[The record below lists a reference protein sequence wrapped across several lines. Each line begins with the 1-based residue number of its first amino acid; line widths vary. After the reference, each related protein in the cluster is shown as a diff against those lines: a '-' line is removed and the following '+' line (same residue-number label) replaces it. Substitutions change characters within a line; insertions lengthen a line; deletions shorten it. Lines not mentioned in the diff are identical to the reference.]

1 MIEYVMKCERTDN
14 EIRLTLPTNEGA
26 KEKILQE
33 LEKIEKAGGFALVTM
48 QKPKKP
54 RTVGADSQNHH
65 LNAHIMQICQE
76 TGNDYDSVKNAV
88 KETAVQYLGY
98 PYKQIGRRIVPLRER
113 DSSIEEC
120 SKLIEAVHILAGEL
134 GIVLKE
140 C

>member
-1 MIEYVMKCERTDN
+1 MIEYVLKCTVDAEK
-14 EIRLTLPTNEGA
+14 IALTLPTNEGA
-26 KEKILQE
+26 KEKILHE

-88 KETAVQYLGY
+88 KDTAVQYLGY
-98 PYKQIGRRIVPLRER
+98 PYKLIGRRIVPLRER
-113 DSSIEEC
+113 DSSTEEC
-120 SKLIEAVHILAGEL
+120 AKLIEAVHILAGEL

>member
-1 MIEYVMKCERTDN
+1 MRVTADGDFLRVE
-14 EIRLTLPTNEGA
+14 LPGNEGA
-26 KEKILQE
+26 RGAVIREVAKCGKSGGYALMTLQP
-33 LEKIEKAGGFALVTM
+33 
-48 QKPKKP
+48 PKKP

-113 DSSIEEC
+113 DSSVEEC

>member
-1 MIEYVMKCERTDN
+1 MRVTADGDFLRVE
-14 EIRLTLPTNEGA
+14 LPTNEGA

>member
-1 MIEYVMKCERTDN
+1 MIEYVMKCERADN

-33 LEKIEKAGGFALVTM
+33 IEKIEKAVGFALVTM

-76 TGNDYDSVKNAV
+76 TGNDYDSVKKRSEGNCRAISRLSLQADRA
-88 KETAVQYLGY
+88 EN
-98 PYKQIGRRIVPLRER
+98 R
-113 DSSIEEC
+113 SI
-120 SKLIEAVHILAGEL
+120 A
-134 GIVLKE
+134 
-140 C
+140 

>member
-1 MIEYVMKCERTDN
+1 MRVTADGDFLRVE
-14 EIRLTLPTNEGA
+14 LPENEGA
-26 KEKILQE
+26 REAVIREVAKCGKSGGYALMTLQP
-33 LEKIEKAGGFALVTM
+33 
-48 QKPKKP
+48 PKKP

>member
-1 MIEYVMKCERTDN
+1 MIEYVMKCERAVN

-26 KEKILQE
+26 KEKILHE
-33 LEKIEKAGGFALVTM
+33 LEKIENAGGYALVTM

-54 RTVGADSQNHH
+54 RTVGAGSQNHH

-76 TGNDYDSVKNAV
+76 SGNDYDSVKNAV

-120 SKLIEAVHILAGEL
+120 SKLIEASHILAGEL
-134 GIVLKE
+134 GIILKE

>member
-1 MIEYVMKCERTDN
+1 MIEYVMKCERADN
-14 EIRLTLPTNEGA
+14 EIKLTLPTNEGA

-88 KETAVQYLGY
+88 KETAVQYIGY

-134 GIVLKE
+134 GIVLRE
-140 C
+140 I

>member
-1 MIEYVMKCERTDN
+1 MRVTADGDFLRVE
-14 EIRLTLPTNEGA
+14 LPGNEGA

>member
-1 MIEYVMKCERTDN
+1 MIEYVMKCERADN

-26 KEKILQE
+26 KEKILHE

-88 KETAVQYLGY
+88 KETAVEYLGY
-98 PYKQIGRRIVPLRER
+98 PYKQRGRRIVPLRER

-120 SKLIEAVHILAGEL
+120 SKLIEASHILAGVL